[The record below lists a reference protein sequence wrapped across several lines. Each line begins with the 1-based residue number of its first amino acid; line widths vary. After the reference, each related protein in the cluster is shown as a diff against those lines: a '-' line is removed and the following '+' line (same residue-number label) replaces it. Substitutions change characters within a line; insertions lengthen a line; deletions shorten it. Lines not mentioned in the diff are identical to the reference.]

1 MEKIAL
7 YMTFVNGLGQK
18 GTLVVYDPKD
28 DLEEQQIVTAM
39 DTIVGLNILKIKD
52 ELITGSYSAKIVKA
66 TTEEL
71 EVTTA

>member
-28 DLEEQQIVTAM
+28 DLSEEQIITAM
-39 DTIVGLNILKIKD
+39 STIVGLNILKIKD